1 MTTLSTRD
9 WIEYDSANPNKPMG
23 AISWNYDRD
32 LTIPPLPTL
41 DDTDLQ
47 AVKNYIIALAKV
59 MATVEELPVTF
70 RIVGDG
76 FSPKVEVETRLQ
88 GQDDYEVKG
97 LVEWEIREIANR
109 KDFLKYPVNEFLLG
123 QLLD

>member
-1 MTTLSTRD
+1 MTTLSIRD
-9 WIEYDSANPNKPMG
+9 WVEYNSADPNKPAG
-23 AISWNYDRD
+23 AVSWNYDRD

-41 DDTDLQ
+41 DDADPQ
-47 AVKNYIIALAKV
+47 AVKNYIIRLAKA

-88 GQDDYEVKG
+88 LQDDYEVKG

-109 KDFLKYPVNEFLLG
+109 KDFVKYPPLESLFGVS
-123 QLLD
+123 

>member
-1 MTTLSTRD
+1 MDTLSTRD
-9 WIEYDSANPNKPMG
+9 WIEYQSHNKNRTTG
-23 AISWNYDRD
+23 VLSWDYDRD

-41 DDTDLQ
+41 DDTDPQ
-47 AVKNYIIALAKV
+47 AVKNYIIALAKA

-109 KDFLKYPVNEFLLG
+109 EDFVKYPPLESLFGVS
-123 QLLD
+123 